1 MKFPFKKMNDLLFVS
16 RFFIIF
22 FYNLVYLKKGD
33 EYDVN
38 LSI

>member
-22 FYNLVYLKKGD
+22 FLYLVYLKKGD